1 MAEFREPKRG
11 NGGGFVSYLYLDG
24 NQVVNSLSA
33 VEGEYSDKITSKSV
47 EEANKGLGI
56 TGELGVSGARAE
68 GGASKD
74 RNLSP
79 IYTERFADH
88 QAATYTPLIGN
99 RRDAATT
106 TTSPTEGTDETH

>member
-11 NGGGFVSYLYLDG
+11 TGGGFVSYLYLDG

-33 VEGEYSDKITSKSV
+33 IEGGYIEEIKSKSS

-74 RNLSP
+74 RKLSP
-79 IYTERFADH
+79 IYTERFASH
-88 QAATYTPLIGN
+88 QAASYTPLIGN
-99 RRDAATT
+99 RRDADTT
-106 TTSPTEGTDETH
+106 TTSPTEDSDETH